1 MAERWF
7 KAWVVPEDHW
17 LRVDMKWL
25 GAWYDLIGLAEW
37 KDGVKVKRGN
47 MFDTQRGMV
56 YFSISALADR
66 WGWTWKTTKRF
77 LNMLE
82 RDGMVHIREQNGE
95 HNVFLDNYA
104 KYQDI
109 GANTEQSTGQSAG
122 LSRGQSTGLSRGQ
135 STGQSKSQFLPNKE
149 EYKEHIEG
157 ESVQNV
163 RAKRFTPPT
172 LEMVRSYF
180 SDQDL
185 DGDPD
190 YFFDYY
196 EGNGWKISGH
206 AMKDWKATARNWSRR
221 EKKQTTARTEPKP
234 NKFNNFEQRTDQD
247 QYAEL
252 QARWDEERRQ
262 RYG

>member
-17 LRVDMKWL
+17 LRVDMKYL

-37 KDGVKVKRGN
+37 KGSVKVKRGN

-109 GANTEQSTGQSAG
+109 GANTEQSEKQSIG
-122 LSRGQSTGLSRGQ
+122 LSRGLSRGQ
-135 STGQSKSQFLPNKE
+135 STGQSKSHFLPNNE

-157 ESVQNV
+157 ENGTTTK
-163 RAKRFTPPT
+163 RPKRFAPPT
-172 LEMVRSYF
+172 REELVQYSSEKGLGLNVDRF
-180 SDQDL
+180 L
-185 DGDPD
+185 
-190 YFFDYY
+190 DYY
-196 EGNGWKISGH
+196 ESNGWRVGKNP
-206 AMKDWKATARNWSRR
+206 MKDWRAAARTWAAKDKDDARN
-221 EKKQTTARTEPKP
+221 KAAPDPKR
-234 NKFNNFEQRTDQD
+234 FNNFEPRQGESAMDAYIRQ
-247 QYAEL
+247 L
-252 QARWDEERRQ
+252 EEAT
-262 RYG
+262 G